1 MRFTRPLAAAA
12 AAALALTAVGC
23 ASLSNTSSST
33 APDATAASDWP
44 NGPVTMIVAFDAG
57 GGSDIGARLLAT
69 ALEDELGVPIVVE
82 NRPGAGGQV
91 GYTALANSAPDG
103 STFGLTTIPGLIV
116 SALDES
122 RNAGY
127 EVDSFAQAA
136 LQVIDP
142 MAIAVMPDSE
152 IQSIDDLI
160 AAAKEGE
167 LTATTTGIGTAE
179 HIALLQ
185 FNEAAGTDI
194 RPVHFADGA
203 APATTAFLGGNVDI
217 LLSNVGDIMP
227 TIENGGARAI
237 GVMAEERSIF
247 VPDAATTYES
257 GIELMIGSSRGYVF
271 PEGTPQDIVDRMSE
285 AIGTVLEDEEFQE
298 QMANAGLQPAYMDA
312 AEYEAYWN
320 EQADSIGS
328 ILELIREEG

>member
-1 MRFTRPLAAAA
+1 MRFTRPIAVAAAT
-12 AAALALTAVGC
+12 ALALTAVGC
-23 ASLSNTSSST
+23 ASLSRPQTSGG
-33 APDATAASDWP
+33 ASESADWP
-44 NGPVTMIVAFDAG
+44 NGPITMIVAFDAG

-69 ALEDELGVPIVVE
+69 ELEDELGVPIVVE

-91 GYTALANSAPDG
+91 GYTALANATPDG

-116 SALDES
+116 STLDEE
-122 RNAGY
+122 RNAEY
-127 EVDSFAQAA
+127 DVDSFMQSA

-142 MAIAVMPDSE
+142 MAISVHPDSE
-152 IQSIDDLI
+152 ITSIEDLI
-160 AAAKEGE
+160 VAAEEGE

-185 FNEAAGTDI
+185 FNEAAGVDI

-247 VPDAATTYES
+247 IPDAGTTYEA
-257 GIELMIGSSRGYVF
+257 GIDVQVGSSRGYVF
-271 PEGTPQDIVDRMSE
+271 PDGTSQEIVDRMSE
-285 AIGTVLEDEEFQE
+285 AIGTVLADEAFQE
-298 QMANAGLQPAYMDA
+298 QMANAGLQPAYMDS
-312 AEYEAYWN
+312 AEYEAYWH
-320 EQADSIGS
+320 EQAESIGT
-328 ILELIREEG
+328 ILELIREES

>member
-1 MRFTRPLAAAA
+1 MRFTRPLAVAAA
-12 AAALALTAVGC
+12 TALAMTAVGC
-23 ASLSNTSSST
+23 ASLSNTGAT
-33 APDATAASDWP
+33 PDASESTEWP
-44 NGPVTMIVAFDAG
+44 TGPITMIVAFDAG

-91 GYTALANSAPDG
+91 GYTALANSTPDG

-116 SALDES
+116 SALDEA
-122 RNAGY
+122 RGAEY
-127 EVDSFAQAA
+127 DVDSFAQSA

-142 MAIAVMPDSE
+142 MAIAVLPDSD
-152 IQSIDDLI
+152 IQSIEDLV
-160 AAAKEGE
+160 AAAQEGE

-203 APATTAFLGGNVDI
+203 APGTTAFLGGNVDI

-227 TIENGGARAI
+227 TLENGGARAI
-237 GVMAEERSIF
+237 GVLAEERSIF
-247 VPDAATTYES
+247 VPDAGTSYEA
-257 GIELMIGSSRGYVF
+257 GIEVMIGSSRGYVF
-271 PEGTPQDIVDRMSE
+271 PEGTPQDVVDRMST
-285 AIGTVLEDEEFQE
+285 AIGTVLEDEAFQE